1 MAPPPDARPV
11 LVTGAT
17 GYVGGGSSR
26 GCSRRDG
33 ACAPWP
39 ATSGSFRG
47 RAWAAHP
54 RLEVAQADVLN
65 EAQLLEAARGC
76 GVAFWLVHGM
86 NPRHGDFADADRR
99 SAAGMAK
106 VAAAVGLGRIV
117 YLGGLGEDA
126 PDLSA
131 HLRSRAEVGRVL
143 AEGPVP
149 VTTLRAAMILGSGS
163 ASFEILR
170 YLVDR
175 LPAMVTPRWVGTPS
189 QPIAIR
195 NVLGYLLGVLERPET
210 AGRTF
215 DIGGPEVVT
224 YRDLMRTYAEE
235 AGLAA
240 PVDRARADPLAPAL
254 LVLDPPRD
262 AGPRVHR
269 AAPRRGAAQPGRL
282 PRGVDPRPRAA
293 GRSSRRGRRSGSPSR
308 ACGRKRPRRAGPTR
322 GAIPPAEWSDP
333 GDPAWAGGAVR
344 EDVRR
349 IVLDA
354 PAARVW
360 DPIRRLGGA
369 TGWYHGNT
377 LWALRGRPRPPRR
390 RRRPASGTAPS
401 RRGARGGCARLLARA
416 RRGARA
422 AAAPRRRDA
431 APGTRHARAAA
442 RSARRRHH
450 RARADRAVRAAGARG
465 PRLLGRGPP
474 LHGYV
479 FQGMLR
485 GIAKAAGARVLE
497 GPETR
502 EAADRRARHRARPVG

>member
-1 MAPPPDARPV
+1 MAPPHDDRPV

-17 GYVGGGSSR
+17 GYVGGRLVPRLLEAGWR
-26 GCSRRDG
+26 VRAVARDLG
-33 ACAPWP
+33 KL
-39 ATSGSFRG
+39 RG
-47 RAWAAHP
+47 RAWATHP
-54 RLEVAQADVLN
+54 RLEVAQADVLD
-65 EAQLLEAARGC
+65 EAQLTAAARGC
-76 GVAFWLVHGM
+76 GVAYWLVHAM

-99 SAAGMAK
+99 SAACLAR
-106 VAAAVGLGRIV
+106 VAAAVGLERIV

-143 AEGPVP
+143 AAGPVP

-195 NVLGYLLGVLERPET
+195 NVLGYLLGVLAHPET

-224 YRDLMRTYAEE
+224 YRELMRTYAEE
-235 AGLAA
+235 AGLRRRWIV
-240 PVDRARADPLAPAL
+240 PVPILSPRLSSYWIHLVTPVPASIARPLAEGLRNPAVCHEDAIRAIVPQTLLSPREAIRLALGLVRADATETHWT
-254 LVLDPPRD
+254 D
-262 AGPRVHR
+262 AGR
-269 AAPRRGAAQPGRL
+269 
-282 PRGVDPRPRAA
+282 
-293 GRSSRRGRRSGSPSR
+293 
-308 ACGRKRPRRAGPTR
+308 
-322 GAIPPAEWSDP
+322 IPPAEWSDP

-349 IVLDA
+349 IAMDVS
-354 PAARVW
+354 AARAW
-360 DPIRRLGGA
+360 EPIRRLGGA
-369 TGWYHGNT
+369 TGWYHGDG
-377 LWALRGRPRPPRR
+377 LWALRGALDRLV
-390 RRRPASGTAPS
+390 GGVGL
-401 RRGARGGCARLLARA
+401 RRGRRHPVEVHVGDALDFWRVRAVEPERRLLLVAEMRLPGRATLELRLVPREDGTTELVQTARFEP
-416 RRGARA
+416 RGLAGLAYWA
-422 AAAPRRRDA
+422 AIY
-431 APGTRHARAAA
+431 
-442 RSARRRHH
+442 
-450 RARADRAVRAAGARG
+450 
-465 PRLLGRGPP
+465 P

-502 EAADRRARHRARPVG
+502 EAAERRTRHRARHAI